1 VSDDSTA
8 QFMAGLYQLVENR
21 GITYSQAIN
30 EMKRAFV
37 RRQVLME
44 ASDLTRGVQIIIEG
58 KGKTG
63 KWSHPFYWAPF
74 VYYGMN

>member
-1 VSDDSTA
+1 MSDDSTA

-44 ASDLTRGVQIIIEG
+44 ASDLTRGVQIMKHKLEKMEG
-58 KGKTG
+58 VEKLRYTHL
-63 KWSHPFYWAPF
+63 SS
-74 VYYGMN
+74 